1 MDDELFTAVDVDPP
15 SKQSRRYRSV
25 AACVTLVGALVIVG
39 TGTAFAVQAGHTVID
54 NLTTGESPEYIP
66 LPERED
72 AALPAVVPPTPG
84 ANGSGSSRTNAY
96 GTPLYDVNSDP
107 ALIVYPV
114 DMPEYLRQT
123 AELVVAQNFIIAECM
138 ANQGHDYVFALDWE
152 RTAADEARGKGI
164 YEGPAEGTP
173 EYIALRGTAEPGE
186 GYRWQDGGCDG
197 YSVYATGMDGQH

>member
-25 AACVTLVGALVIVG
+25 AACVTLAGALVVVG

-66 LPERED
+66 LSERED
-72 AALPAVVPPTPG
+72 AVPRATVPPTPG
-84 ANGSGSSRTNAY
+84 ANGFGSSRTNAY

-107 ALIVYPV
+107 ALIVYPA

-138 ANQGHDYVFALDWE
+138 ANQGYDYVFALDWE
-152 RTAADEARGKGI
+152 RTAADEARGSG
-164 YEGPAEGTP
+164 YNEGPAEGTP
-173 EYIALRGTAEPGE
+173 AYAALRGTAELGE
-186 GYRWQDGGCDG
+186 GYRWEEGGCVG
-197 YSVYATGMDGQH
+197 YAVYATGMDGQH